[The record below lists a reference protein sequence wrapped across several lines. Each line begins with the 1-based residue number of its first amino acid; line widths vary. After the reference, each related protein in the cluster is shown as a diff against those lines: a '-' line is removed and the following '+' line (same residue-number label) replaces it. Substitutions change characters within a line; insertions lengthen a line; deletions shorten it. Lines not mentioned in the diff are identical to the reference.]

1 VVCFA
6 MLRSGLWSRVE
17 KYCGAALCV
26 DSAVSR
32 YVDLRRKWTRSAVRP
47 LAHGF
52 LLSGLAQPYI
62 LILEGITGYG
72 PWAWLPFLIKQSM
85 RRTVPHS
92 PKKRE

>member
-72 PWAWLPFLIKQSM
+72 PWAMGVAPVLNKAKYASDCPPS
-85 RRTVPHS
+85 
-92 PKKRE
+92 